1 MEQLTGRPK
10 EELIQDLQG
19 VIFRIP
25 ASEPAKYVTADE
37 YLSGNVRNKLVAAEA
52 AAKTD
57 PEFLINAEALKK
69 VIPKD
74 LSAGEISVRLGAT
87 WIPQEDIQQFVME
100 LLTPS
105 SYAEG
110 RIKVRYT
117 AINGDWFIENKS
129 SDYGN
134 VKANSTY
141 GTKRASAYRIIED
154 TLNLRDVRIFDYV
167 YDENGNKKAVF
178 NHKETTAAQAKQE
191 VIKQAFADWIWKDPE
206 RRNRLVRSYNDTF
219 NSVRPREYDGSHIT
233 FGGISP
239 EITLRPHQVNA
250 IAHILYGGNTL
261 LAHKVGAGK
270 TFEMVAAAQES
281 KRLGLCQKSMFVVPN
296 HLVGQ
301 WASEYLRL
309 YPSANILVARK
320 QDFET
325 ANRKKFCGR
334 IATGDYD
341 AVIIGHSQF
350 EKIPMSLER
359 QFNML
364 QQQLDDIERG
374 IDDIQKS
381 NGEQFTVKQLMK
393 TRKSIQ
399 NKLDK
404 LNDTKRKDTVIDF
417 EELGVDRLFIDE
429 SHFYKNLYLY
439 TKMRNVGGI
448 AQTEA
453 QKSSDLFM
461 KCRYLDEITGS
472 RGTIFAT
479 GTPVSNSMV
488 ELYSVQRYLQY
499 DTLMQNGL
507 QHFDSWAST
516 FGETV
521 TALELAPEGTNY
533 RTKTR
538 FAKFYNLPE
547 LMQMFREV
555 ADIQT
560 ADMLKLPVPK
570 VNYHNIKTKPSEIQT
585 EMVANLAKRAEK
597 VRARAVE
604 PNIDNMLKITNDG
617 RKLALDQR
625 MIDPML
631 PDDPDSKVNA
641 CVDNVYRIWE
651 EHADTKAT
659 QLVFCDLSTPKNDGS
674 FNIYDDIR
682 GKLTERGIP
691 AEQVRFIHE
700 ATTDAQKKELFAKV
714 RSGEVRVLLG
724 STPKMGAGTNVQDR
738 LIAIHNLDCPWRP
751 SDLEQRQGRIERQ
764 GNLFPEVEVYRYV
777 TEQTFDA
784 YLYQLVESKQKF
796 ISQIM
801 TSKSPV
807 RSAEDVDEVALSF
820 AEVKMLAT
828 GDERFKEKMDLDIQ
842 VSKLRV
848 LKQSYLSE
856 HYDLED
862 RILQQFPKLIKEYKE
877 RIAGYEADTA
887 LAEQHKPQ
895 GEDKFCPMTL
905 QGVTY
910 AEKADAG
917 QMLLALCKENPQS
930 KPAEIGSY
938 RGFKLEVYYD
948 PVNSNYCL
956 NLCGKSRHKVEL
968 GSDALGNLTR
978 IENELSRLSVMLTAA
993 KTRKEEIVTQLENA
1007 KVEVEK
1013 PFAFEEEL
1021 KEKTD
1026 RLNALN
1032 IELNLNEKDPSAID
1046 TEPEQ
1051 GDEPPER
1058 KCANRER

>member
-1 MEQLTGRPK
+1 
-10 EELIQDLQG
+10 
-19 VIFRIP
+19 
-25 ASEPAKYVTADE
+25 
-37 YLSGNVRNKLVAAEA
+37 
-52 AAKTD
+52 
-57 PEFLINAEALKK
+57 
-69 VIPKD
+69 
-74 LSAGEISVRLGAT
+74 
-87 WIPQEDIQQFVME
+87 
-100 LLTPS
+100 
-105 SYAEG
+105 
-110 RIKVRYT
+110 
-117 AINGDWFIENKS
+117 
-129 SDYGN
+129 
-134 VKANSTY
+134 
-141 GTKRASAYRIIED
+141 
-154 TLNLRDVRIFDYV
+154 
-167 YDENGNKKAVF
+167 
-178 NHKETTAAQAKQE
+178 
-191 VIKQAFADWIWKDPE
+191 
-206 RRNRLVRSYNDTF
+206 
-219 NSVRPREYDGSHIT
+219 
-233 FGGISP
+233 
-239 EITLRPHQVNA
+239 
-250 IAHILYGGNTL
+250 
-261 LAHKVGAGK
+261 
-270 TFEMVAAAQES
+270 MVAAAQES

-309 YPSANILVARK
+309 YPSANILVTTK

-325 ANRKKFCGR
+325 GNRKKFCGR

-350 EKIPMSLER
+350 EKIPMRIER
-359 QFNML
+359 QREQL
-364 QQQLDDIERG
+364 EKQLDDIERG
-374 IDDIQKS
+374 IDDVQASK
-381 NGEQFTVKQLMK
+381 GEQFTVKQLMK
-393 TRKSIQ
+393 TRKAIKT
-399 NKLDK
+399 KLEK

-417 EELGVDRLFIDE
+417 EQLGVDRLFIDE

-461 KCRYLDEITGS
+461 KCRYLDEITGN
-472 RGTIFAT
+472 RGTVFAT

-499 DTLMQNGL
+499 DTLAQNGL

-533 RTKTR
+533 RAKTR

-560 ADMLKLPVPK
+560 ADMLKLPVPT

-585 EMVANLAKRAEK
+585 EMVASLAKRAEK
-597 VRARAVE
+597 VRARLVE
-604 PNIDNMLKITNDG
+604 PYIDNMLKITNDG

-625 MIDPML
+625 FIDPML
-631 PDDPDSKVNA
+631 PDFEISKVNA
-641 CVDNVYRIWE
+641 CVDNVYRIWTE
-651 EHADTKAT
+651 NADTRAT
-659 QLVFCDLSTPKNDGS
+659 QLVFCVLSTPKNDGT
-674 FNIYDDIR
+674 FNVYDDIR
-682 GKLTERGIP
+682 AKLTDRGIP
-691 AEQVRFIHE
+691 AEQIRFIHE
-700 ATTDAQKKELFAKV
+700 ATIDAQKKELFAKV

-724 STPKMGAGTNVQDR
+724 STQKMGAGTNVQDR
-738 LIAIHNLDCPWRP
+738 LKAIHNLDCPWRP

-764 GNLFPEVEVYRYV
+764 GNMFPEVEVYRYV

-862 RILQQFPKLIKEYKE
+862 RILKFYPQTIKEYEE
-877 RIAGYEADTA
+877 RIAGYESDTA
-887 LAEQHKPQ
+887 LAEQHNPQ
-895 GEDKFCPMTL
+895 GEDKFCPMTIK
-905 QGVTY
+905 GVTFT
-910 AEKADAG
+910 EKAAAG
-917 QMLLALCKENPQS
+917 EMLLAICKDYPMS
-930 KPAEIGSY
+930 APTDIGRY
-938 RGFKLEVYYD
+938 RGFRMEIYYD
-948 PVNSNYCL
+948 TVNAHYCM
-956 NLCGKSRHKVEL
+956 NLCGKAKHKVDL
-968 GSDALGNLTR
+968 GADALGNLTR
-978 IENELSRLSVMLTAA
+978 IENEIGKIPARLEAA
-993 KTRKEEIVTQLENA
+993 KTRKAENLEQLANA
-1007 KVEVEK
+1007 KTEVLK
-1013 PFAFEEEL
+1013 PFAFEDEL

-1032 IELNLNEKDPSAID
+1032 IELNLDEKDTPVMD

-1051 GDEPPER
+1051 ENEQPE
-1058 KCANRER
+1058 KKTPSWER

>member
-1 MEQLTGRPK
+1 
-10 EELIQDLQG
+10 
-19 VIFRIP
+19 
-25 ASEPAKYVTADE
+25 
-37 YLSGNVRNKLVAAEA
+37 
-52 AAKTD
+52 
-57 PEFLINAEALKK
+57 
-69 VIPKD
+69 
-74 LSAGEISVRLGAT
+74 
-87 WIPQEDIQQFVME
+87 
-100 LLTPS
+100 
-105 SYAEG
+105 
-110 RIKVRYT
+110 
-117 AINGDWFIENKS
+117 
-129 SDYGN
+129 
-134 VKANSTY
+134 
-141 GTKRASAYRIIED
+141 
-154 TLNLRDVRIFDYV
+154 
-167 YDENGNKKAVF
+167 
-178 NHKETTAAQAKQE
+178 
-191 VIKQAFADWIWKDPE
+191 
-206 RRNRLVRSYNDTF
+206 
-219 NSVRPREYDGSHIT
+219 
-233 FGGISP
+233 
-239 EITLRPHQVNA
+239 
-250 IAHILYGGNTL
+250 
-261 LAHKVGAGK
+261 
-270 TFEMVAAAQES
+270 MVAAAQES

-309 YPSANILVARK
+309 YPSANILVTTKR
-320 QDFET
+320 DFET
-325 ANRKKFCGR
+325 GNRKKFCGR

-350 EKIPMSLER
+350 EKIPMSIER
-359 QFNML
+359 QREQL
-364 QQQLDDIERG
+364 EKQLDDIERG
-374 IDDIQKS
+374 IDDVQASK
-381 NGEQFTVKQLMK
+381 GEQFTVKQLMK
-393 TRKSIQ
+393 TRKAIKT
-399 NKLDK
+399 KLEK

-417 EELGVDRLFIDE
+417 EQLGVDRLFIDE

-461 KCRYLDEITGS
+461 KCRYLDEITGN
-472 RGTIFAT
+472 RGTVFAT

-499 DTLMQNGL
+499 DTLAQNGL

-533 RTKTR
+533 RAKTR

-570 VNYHNIKTKPSEIQT
+570 VNYRNIKTKPSEIQT
-585 EMVANLAKRAEK
+585 EMVASLAKRAEK
-597 VRARAVE
+597 VRARLVE

-659 QLVFCDLSTPKNDGS
+659 QLVFCDLSTPKNDGT
-674 FNIYDDIR
+674 FNVYDDMR
-682 GKLTERGIP
+682 EKLIARGIP
-691 AEQVRFIHE
+691 AGQIRFIHE
-700 ATTDAQKKELFAKV
+700 ATTDAQKKELFGKV

-764 GNLFPEVEVYRYV
+764 GNMFPEVEVYRYV

-828 GDERFKEKMDLDIQ
+828 GDARFKEKMDLDIQ

-862 RILQQFPKLIKEYKE
+862 RVLKYYPQTIKEYEE
-877 RIAGYEADTA
+877 RIAGYENDAA

-905 QGVTY
+905 KGVTY
-910 AEKADAG
+910 TEKADAG
-917 QMLLALCKENPQS
+917 EMLLAICKDYPMS
-930 KPAEIGSY
+930 AATEIGSY
-938 RGFKLEVYYD
+938 RGFRIEIYYD
-948 PVNSNYCL
+948 TVNAHYCM
-956 NLCGKSRHKVEL
+956 NLCGKTKHKVDL

-978 IENELSRLSVMLTAA
+978 IENELSKLPARLEAA
-993 KTRKEEIVTQLENA
+993 KTKKAEIIAQLEIAKEEI
-1007 KVEVEK
+1007 KK
-1013 PFAFEEEL
+1013 PFAFEDEL
-1021 KEKTD
+1021 KEKTE

-1032 IELNLNEKDPSAID
+1032 IELNLNEKDTSVMD

-1051 GDEPPER
+1051 AEEQPER
-1058 KCANRER
+1058 KCASRER